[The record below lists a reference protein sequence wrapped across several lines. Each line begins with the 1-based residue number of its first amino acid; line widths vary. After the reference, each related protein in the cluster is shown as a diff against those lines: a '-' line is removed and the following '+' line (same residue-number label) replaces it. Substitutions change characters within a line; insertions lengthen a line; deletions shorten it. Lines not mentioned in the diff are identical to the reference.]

1 MHTNCS
7 FELDFK
13 GGLALGCG
21 RFVNKQCSNVVYWL
35 IEKLDHKFPSQEIM
49 NAIGIIYPQFWLQL
63 SVGIVG
69 QQLNLIFHKV
79 S

>member
-1 MHTNCS
+1 MHTNCN
-7 FELDFK
+7 FELGFK

-21 RFVNKQCSNVVYWL
+21 RFVKKHHNVVCGL
-35 IEKLDHKFPSQEIM
+35 IEKLDHKFVSQEIM
-49 NAIGIIYPQFWLQL
+49 NATGITYPQFWLQL